1 MQSCNGK
8 TSKLLSFVLI
18 IVFVNHVFCDGNGTS
33 SNLNVTVSISPHPL
47 PVETSSMI
55 PSPLP
60 VETSFKFPS
69 ALPVIPPGG
78 GKNFGKG
85 KIDLGGLEVIQV
97 SISESTSQR
106 VWRAFE
112 GGPDNMGV
120 SIFEPINLPTGFF
133 TLGFYAQPNNRMLFG
148 WVLVAKDISGNSLR
162 PPVDYMEL
170 GDTTSI
176 VVKQDGPAYF
186 WQPLCPNGYGAVG
199 VLVTTSPVKPSLRQE
214 SISCVR
220 SDHTE
225 QMSEADAAWV
235 WGIGG
240 ITVSSLRPANRG
252 TEAAGV
258 YTGTF
263 SFQQPNFPRPSLS
276 CLKNTKFDLSS
287 MPSQD
292 QTRDLFRAYSPLIY
306 FHPNEEF
313 LPSSVDWVFSN
324 GALLYQKGN
333 EANPIPVQ
341 PNGSNL
347 PQGGSD
353 DGLYWLDYPA
363 DKSAR
368 DRAKRGDLGNTK
380 VYLHIKP
387 MYGGTFTDIVVWIF
401 FPFNGNAHLK
411 ILFLKSVS
419 LGNVGEHVGDW
430 EHITLR
436 ISNFN
441 GELWRVYFSEHSG
454 GSLVEACDLEFQ
466 GGNKPV
472 AYSSLHGHAMFS
484 RPGLVLQGQDGNG
497 IRNDMGRSDK
507 FFDTGSG
514 YEVIAG
520 QGIVEPPWLNYFRKW
535 GPTVQ
540 HDLQKTV
547 DGIAKTLPGF
557 LSKKFRK
564 LTDKI
569 PHEVLEEEGPTGP
582 KVKQSWNAD
591 E

>member
-1 MQSCNGK
+1 MQSSNEK
-8 TSKLLSFVLI
+8 ASKLLSFLLI

-33 SNLNVTVSISPHPL
+33 SDLNLTVSISPHPL
-47 PVETSSMI
+47 AVETSFKI

-69 ALPVIPPGG
+69 PLLVIPPGG
-78 GKNFGKG
+78 EKNFGNG

-120 SIFEPINLPTGFF
+120 SIFEPINLPAGFF

-148 WVLVAKDISGNSLR
+148 WVLVAKDVSGNSLR
-162 PPVDYMEL
+162 PPIDYMEL
-170 GDTTSI
+170 GNTTSV

-199 VLVTTSPVKPSLRQE
+199 VFVTTSPVKPSLRQE

-225 QMSEADAAWV
+225 QMSEADAWV
-235 WGIGG
+235 WGIEGV
-240 ITVSSLRPANRG
+240 TVSSLRPANRG
-252 TEAAGV
+252 TEADGV

-263 SFQQPNFPRPSLS
+263 SFQQLNFPLPSLS
-276 CLKNTKFDLSS
+276 CLRNTKFDLSS

-333 EANPIPVQ
+333 ESNPVPVQ

-363 DKSAR
+363 DESAR
-368 DRAKRGDLGNTK
+368 ERVKRGDLGNTK

-387 MYGGTFTDIVVWIF
+387 MFGGTFTDIVLWIF
-401 FPFNGNAHLK
+401 LPFNGNAHLK
-411 ILFLKSVS
+411 ILFMKSLS
-419 LGNVGEHVGDW
+419 LGNVGEHIGDW
-430 EHITLR
+430 EHVTLR

-472 AYSSLHGHAMFS
+472 AYASLHGHAMFS

-497 IRNDMGRSDK
+497 IRNDMARSDCG
-507 FFDTGSG
+507 TRNRG
-514 YEVIAG
+514 A
-520 QGIVEPPWLNYFRKW
+520 
-535 GPTVQ
+535 TV
-540 HDLQKTV
+540 
-547 DGIAKTLPGF
+547 AKLF
-557 LSKKFRK
+557 
-564 LTDKI
+564 
-569 PHEVLEEEGPTGP
+569 
-582 KVKQSWNAD
+582 
-591 E
+591 

>member
-1 MQSCNGK
+1 MQSSNEK
-8 TSKLLSFVLI
+8 ASKLLSFLLI

-33 SNLNVTVSISPHPL
+33 SDLNLTVSISPHPL
-47 PVETSSMI
+47 AVETSFKI

-69 ALPVIPPGG
+69 PLPVIPPGG
-78 GKNFGKG
+78 EKNFGNG

-120 SIFEPINLPTGFF
+120 SIFEPINLPAGFF

-148 WVLVAKDISGNSLR
+148 WVLVAKDVSGNSLR
-162 PPVDYMEL
+162 PPIDYMEL
-170 GDTTSI
+170 GNTTSV

-199 VLVTTSPVKPSLRQE
+199 VFVTTSPVKPSLRQE

-220 SDHTE
+220 TDHTV
-225 QMSEADAAWV
+225 QMSEADAWV
-235 WGIGG
+235 WGIEGV
-240 ITVSSLRPANRG
+240 TVSSLRPENRG

-263 SFQQPNFPRPSLS
+263 SFQQLNFPLPSLS
-276 CLKNTKFDLSS
+276 CLRNTKFDLSS

-333 EANPIPVQ
+333 ESNPVPVQ

-363 DKSAR
+363 DESAR
-368 DRAKRGDLGNTK
+368 ERVKRGDLGNTK

-387 MYGGTFTDIVVWIF
+387 MFGGTFTDIVLWIF
-401 FPFNGNAHLK
+401 LPFNGNAHLK
-411 ILFLKSVS
+411 ILFMKSLS
-419 LGNVGEHVGDW
+419 LGNVGEHIGDW
-430 EHITLR
+430 EHVTLR

-472 AYSSLHGHAMFS
+472 AYASLHGHAMFS

-497 IRNDMGRSDK
+497 IRNDMARSDK
-507 FFDTGSG
+507 FFDTSTG

-540 HDLQKTV
+540 HDLEKTI
-547 DGIAKTLPGF
+547 DGFAKTLPGF
-557 LSKKFRK
+557 LRKKFRE

-569 PHEVLEEEGPTGP
+569 PHEVLEEDGPTGP